1 MKKTLPVT
9 EVREKLTTL
18 VDEVNDKF
26 EQVVITKNGRPRAL
40 LMSVDEFDSWQ
51 ETIEILSDKKLMRDI
66 AQAEKEYKE
75 GKATPWEKVKEE
87 LNLP

>member
-9 EVREKLTTL
+9 EVREKLTNL

-26 EQVVITKNGRPRAL
+26 EQIVITKNGRPRAL
-40 LMSVDEFDSWQ
+40 LMAVDEFDSWQ

-75 GKATPWEKVKEE
+75 GKTVTLEE
-87 LNLP
+87 LKKELDL

>member
-9 EVREKLTTL
+9 EVRKKLTTL

-40 LMSVDEFDSWQ
+40 LMAVDEFDSWQ
-51 ETIEILSDKKLMRDI
+51 ETIEILSDKNLMRDI
-66 AQAEKEYKE
+66 KQAEKEFKE
-75 GKATPWEKVKEE
+75 GKTITLEE
-87 LNLP
+87 LKQELDL

>member
-9 EVREKLTTL
+9 EVREKLTSL

-40 LMSVDEFDSWQ
+40 LMAVDEFDSWQ

-66 AQAEKEYKE
+66 AQAEKEFKE
-75 GKATPWEKVKEE
+75 GKTITLEE
-87 LNLP
+87 LKKELDL

>member
-66 AQAEKEYKE
+66 AQAEKEFKE
-75 GKATPWEKVKEE
+75 GKTTPWEKVKEE
-87 LNLP
+87 LNL

>member
-9 EVREKLTTL
+9 EVREKLTNL

-26 EQVVITKNGRPRAL
+26 EQIVITKNGRPRAL
-40 LMSVDEFDSWQ
+40 LMAVDEFDSWQ
-51 ETIEILSDKKLMRDI
+51 ETIEILSDKKLMCDI
-66 AQAEKEYKE
+66 AQAEKDYKE
-75 GKATPWEKVKEE
+75 GKAIPWEKVKEE